1 MEINYE
7 IPLQAVTTNMPSQHS
22 NIDIRI
28 DIIMPYSKI

>member
-7 IPLQAVTTNMPSQHS
+7 IPLQAITTYMPSRHI